1 MLTLKE
7 REDALKGFFLV
18 AQRSMTF
25 PETTLCRLAVFK
37 EENNRLLVCSGRYVA
52 FGKERI
58 TILVLPME
66 ARVSLLLAHK
76 VHDANHEEIAVKK
89 SEVVQKS
96 GGKLCNLQKSKSKE
110 VQADHE

>member
-1 MLTLKE
+1 MKE